1 MGKINKR
8 LVQTLV
14 IAAVL
19 SVNTVS
25 AFADSS
31 ASVSITPGL
40 NESVNLYPGKS
51 EDISLYIE
59 NNEENAV
66 KVETIYMELKSC
78 KDLKTNEILNANS
91 KQVAELLE
99 NSTVKLMYE
108 EEVLFEDK
116 LKKLARERK
125 IVLPKKIDIKPEE
138 KELLSLV
145 IDSNEEM
152 GNDAKSLE
160 VIFSMGTKY
169 KMDTDIINP
178 SGKDDETTGKEDNS
192 SIDSLPKT
200 GIEFNIFNLLGLGA
214 VGVGINLIRGKK

>member
-1 MGKINKR
+1 MRKINKR
-8 LVQTLV
+8 LIQTLV

-25 AFADSS
+25 TFADSS

-59 NNEENAV
+59 NNDENVV

-78 KDLKTNEILNANS
+78 KDLETNEMLSVSS
-91 KQVAELLE
+91 KQVAEVLE
-99 NSTVKLMYE
+99 NSTAKLIYE
-108 EEVLFEDK
+108 EKVLFEDK
-116 LKKLARERK
+116 LKKLANEKK
-125 IVLPKKIDIKPEE
+125 IVLPNKIDIKPKE
-138 KELLSLV
+138 KEILSLV
-145 IDSNEEM
+145 ISSNEEM

-169 KMDTDIINP
+169 KMDTDIIDP
-178 SGKDDETTGKEDNS
+178 SGKDDETTGKDDNS

-200 GIEFNIFNLLGLGA
+200 GIEFNKFILLGLGA
-214 VGVGINLIRGKK
+214 IGVGINLMRSKK